1 MLPPSRRLLG
11 QIYIQVLIGVAIG
24 AAIGVLFPEIGAALK
39 PVADGFIKLIRMLLA
54 PIVFGTVVVGIARM
68 GDLKDVGRIGIR
80 SLVYFEVLSTIALVI
95 GLVVVNLVKPGV
107 GMNIDAA
114 SVDGG
119 AIAGYTAAAKEQ
131 GVTAFL
137 LDIIPT
143 TFADAFAK
151 GAMLQ
156 IILLAL
162 LTGAAL
168 SQMGERGRPFVD
180 ILDVFLQT
188 LFRIVGMVMRLA
200 PLGAGAGIAFTIG
213 KYGLATMWSLA
224 HLLIALY
231 VTSLLFVV
239 VVLGQVMRMSG
250 LPFLPFLKFIREE
263 IFIVFGTCSTEAV
276 LPRLMQK
283 LEALGCA
290 KPVVG
295 MVLPAGYTFNADG
308 TCIYLTI
315 ATVFIAQATNTHLG
329 IVDQLVILAVLLLT
343 SKGSAG
349 VAGAGFV
356 TLAATLST
364 MHAIPMTGL
373 VLLLGVDRFLNEARA
388 VTNLIGNS
396 VATVAIAKWDGA
408 LDMERARRILA
419 QPRELD
425 AGTDTIADA
434 AGLSATSITKSR
446 SE

>member
-1 MLPPSRRLLG
+1 MRQPTKGLLN
-11 QIYIQVLIGVAIG
+11 QIYIQVLIGVA
-24 AAIGVLFPEIGAALK
+24 LGAALGLLWPEFAASLK
-39 PVADGFIKLIRMLLA
+39 PIADGFIKLIKMLLA

-68 GDLKDVGRIGIR
+68 GDLKEVGRIGVKA
-80 SLVYFEVLSTIALVI
+80 LVYFEILSTIALVI
-95 GLVVVNLVKPGV
+95 GLVVVNILKPGA
-107 GMNIDAA
+107 GMNIDPAT
-114 SVDGG
+114 VDGS

-131 GVTAFL
+131 GVIAFL

-143 TFADAFAK
+143 TFVDAFAR

-156 IILLAL
+156 VILLAL
-162 LTGAAL
+162 LVGVAL
-168 SQMGERGRPFVD
+168 SHLGERGRPLVNVID
-180 ILDVFLQT
+180 LALQV
-188 LFRIVGMVMRLA
+188 LFQIVAMVMKLA

-213 KYGLATMWSLA
+213 KYGIDTLWSLGR
-224 HLLIALY
+224 LMLALY
-231 VTSLLFVV
+231 ATSIVFVF
-239 VVLGQVMRMSG
+239 VVLGQVMRAAG
-250 LPFLPFLKFIREE
+250 LPFFAFLKYLREE
-263 IFIVFGTCSTEAV
+263 IFVVFGTCSTEAV

-283 LEALGCA
+283 LEELGCA

-315 ATVFIAQATNTHLG
+315 ATVFIAQATNTPLG
-329 IVDQLVILAVLLLT
+329 WADQVVVLAVLMLT

-364 MHAIPMTGL
+364 MSAIPVAGL

-408 LDMERARRILA
+408 LDMAKAREVLSQRKPAQREPAA
-419 QPRELD
+419 QPNE
-425 AGTDTIADA
+425 DA
-434 AGLSATSITKSR
+434 AR
-446 SE
+446 EVP

>member
-1 MLPPSRRLLG
+1 MQALRRLLG
-11 QIYIQVLIGVAIG
+11 QIYFQVLIGVAIG
-24 AAIGVLFPEIGAALK
+24 ALVGVLLPQFGAALK

-68 GDLKDVGRIGIR
+68 GDLKEVGRIGLK
-80 SLVYFEVLSTIALVI
+80 SLLYFEVLSSIALVI
-95 GLVVVNLVKPGV
+95 GLVVVNLLQPGM

-114 SVDGG
+114 SVDGS
-119 AIAGYTAAAKEQ
+119 AIAGYTAAAQQQ

-137 LDIIPT
+137 LAIIPD
-143 TFADAFAK
+143 TFFDAFAK

-156 IILLAL
+156 VILLAL

-168 SQMGERGRPFVD
+168 SQLGERGRPFVNV
-180 ILDVFLQT
+180 LDVFLQT
-188 LFRIVGMVMRLA
+188 LFKVVGMVMRLA
-200 PLGAGAGIAFTIG
+200 PLGAGAGVAFTIG
-213 KYGLATMWSLA
+213 KYGFATLWSLV

-239 VVLGQVMRMSG
+239 VVLGQVMRISG
-250 LPFLPFLKFIREE
+250 LPFLPFLGFIREE

-290 KPVVG
+290 RQVVG

-315 ATVFIAQATNTHLG
+315 ATVFVAQATNTPLG
-329 IVDQLVILAVLLLT
+329 FLDQVVILAVLLLT

-356 TLAATLST
+356 TLAATLAT
-364 MHAIPMTGL
+364 MPAIPMSGL

-396 VATVAIAKWDGA
+396 VATVAVAKWDGA
-408 LDMERARRILA
+408 LDMQQARRILSQPRASAAIAVEHA
-419 QPRELD
+419 QPPLAKESMNDNVLP
-425 AGTDTIADA
+425 
-434 AGLSATSITKSR
+434 
-446 SE
+446 